1 MESMV
6 FRLESYENYDDM
18 MSEVGKFLA
27 TLVKN
32 DYEVAVYKDG
42 GFNEPKFVIVEFD
55 HKKDLGFGNQGLYW
69 LYPEEMDE
77 VWNLRQE
84 KNDVHD

>member
-6 FRLESYENYDDM
+6 FSLGNYENYDDM
-18 MSEVGKFLA
+18 MFEVGKFLA

-42 GFNEPKFVIVEFD
+42 GFKDPKFVVVEFD